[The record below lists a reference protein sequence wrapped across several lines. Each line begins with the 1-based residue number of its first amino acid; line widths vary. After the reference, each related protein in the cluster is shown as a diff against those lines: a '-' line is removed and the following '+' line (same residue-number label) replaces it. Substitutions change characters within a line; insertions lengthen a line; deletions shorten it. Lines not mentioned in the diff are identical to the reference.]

1 MICLVI
7 IFIDLFIR
15 SFTGKGFLE
24 EPMFLALG
32 GLIEAGITLSIF
44 LLYETIT
51 GKDLL

>member
-15 SFTGKGFLE
+15 GCTGQGFLK

-32 GLIEAGITLSIF
+32 ALVEVGITTSVF
-44 LLYETIT
+44 LLYEAIT

>member
-15 SFTGKGFLE
+15 GCTGQGFLK
-24 EPMFLALG
+24 EPMFLAIGALV
-32 GLIEAGITLSIF
+32 EVGITMSAVLF
-44 LLYETIT
+44 YETIT